1 MAITHSD
8 AKYTDIIAEMDLT
21 PLVGI
26 ILLVLLIFMFE
37 LPTKKHMVSLAQA
50 ANYGCDGLREL
61 EQIEIDFDG
70 VITWQG
76 QNLNEAEL
84 RLKLQQYVSDS
95 GVTGVILHP
104 NRLSKYD
111 EFARVI
117 AIAKQSGIVSLILVA
132 DTPFLK

>member
-1 MAITHSD
+1 MAIIHSD

-37 LPTKKHMVSLAQA
+37 LPTKKHMVSLAHA

-117 AIAKQSGIVSLILVA
+117 AIAKQSGVVSLILVA